1 MDIMKVKSVEEIT
14 PEVIEFIN
22 GILTKKKSL
31 EYIIKTYSKSINVE
45 DAVVVEQAK
54 NEFLKLLNEAGY
66 KKNRNNRRY
75 ELRSKEQNKE
85 KDTPN
90 FNVDDTNKEDVKI
103 PRKRKTK
110 KEVEEEKDRLEHP
123 YGNMKDDELMK
134 TIFNHA
140 KNTNYKTAVK
150 KPVGIYVYN
159 TVAEKFKY
167 LEEAYFLINNN
178 IIMDTLINIFIEK
191 HNNEYT
197 EGFEQ
202 ELLKILHTEKK
213 NKKQVTY
220 VLSED
225 TNKKLEQLINE
236 KFEHYSKTEFIN
248 LVMLSCSERF
258 IIENEKESTV
268 E

>member
-1 MDIMKVKSVEEIT
+1 MDITKIKEIT
-14 PEVIEFIN
+14 PDVIEFIN
-22 GILTKKKSL
+22 PLLTKKQSL
-31 EYIIKTYSKSINVE
+31 EYIIKKHSQSINAE
-45 DAVVVEQAK
+45 DQQAIKKAK
-54 NEFLKLLNEAGY
+54 NDFIELLSAAGY
-66 KKNRNNRRY
+66 RRNKNTRRY
-75 ELRSKEQNKE
+75 ELKFNEENKE

-90 FNVDDTNKEDVKI
+90 FNIEDTNKEDVKI

-167 LEEAYFLINNN
+167 LEETYFLINNN

>member
-1 MDIMKVKSVEEIT
+1 MPGTNKWSVSPTSPSGKALFWRWNMHRDTIVLYRTLCIKSAPKSPCFPLFPPLSAYLFSEGKIQGKILWRRGEKG
-14 PEVIEFIN
+14 

-123 YGNMKDDELMK
+123 YSNMKDDELMK

-178 IIMDTLINIFIEK
+178 IIMDTLINIFI
-191 HNNEYT
+191 
-197 EGFEQ
+197 
-202 ELLKILHTEKK
+202 I
-213 NKKQVTY
+213 
-220 VLSED
+220 
-225 TNKKLEQLINE
+225 
-236 KFEHYSKTEFIN
+236 
-248 LVMLSCSERF
+248 M
-258 IIENEKESTV
+258 
-268 E
+268 